1 MEKKNKMESGF
12 RINALVLIE
21 SNFSRVANVQFGE
34 NVKNDMNIN
43 TEVGVDNTMISVTE
57 TVTVIQKCDNVE
69 QVKIKVKMVGIFE
82 SIGKSQLKDFDAFG
96 RINGAAIIFPYIRE
110 HITNLTLKSGIP
122 AIILPPVNFTT
133 NN

>member
-1 MEKKNKMESGF
+1 MDKENKMESGF
-12 RINALVLIE
+12 RINALVLVE
-21 SNFSRVANVQFGE
+21 SNFCRIANVQFGE

-43 TEVGVDNTMISVTE
+43 TEVGVEDNVISVAE
-57 TVTVIQKCDNVE
+57 TVTVIQKCDEIE

-82 SIGKSQLKDFDAFG
+82 SVGKSQLNDFDAFG

-122 AIILPPVNFTT
+122 AIILPPVNFTK

>member
-1 MEKKNKMESGF
+1 MDKENKMESGF
-12 RINALVLIE
+12 RINALVLVE
-21 SNFSRVANVQFGE
+21 SNFCRIANVQFGE

-43 TEVGVDNTMISVTE
+43 TEVGVEDNVISVAE
-57 TVTVIQKCDNVE
+57 TVTVIQKCDEIE
-69 QVKIKVKMVGIFE
+69 QVKIKVKMVGSFE
-82 SIGKSQLKDFDAFG
+82 SVGKSQLNDFDAFG

-122 AIILPPVNFTT
+122 AIILPPVNFTK